1 MEGLQ
6 LVDASHAGRNPLQL
20 CDNCGVAMIA
30 ATGAAH
36 ISERCVMNVW
46 SCEACECEFET
57 SAYFR
62 RSGQQVSAITALRSK
77 FSLK

>member
-6 LVDASHAGRNPLQL
+6 LVDASRARGNPLRL

-30 ATGAAH
+30 ASAAAH
-36 ISERCVMNVW
+36 ISERCVLNVW

-62 RSGQQVSAITALRSK
+62 RNGSQVNAITALRSK
-77 FSLK
+77 FLLK